1 MLASRCTRGLAAS
14 GLLLACLACAET
26 AAPAPR
32 TLAFSFSNG
41 PATPGNAPV
50 IRVEGRNAFFIVDAV
65 RGIMSFHGQ
74 NVTLAE
80 FCAGDR
86 DFDTMNRQFIEVPS
100 GSVATLFTS
109 ADHHVW
115 IYPAAPFDCAILPGL
130 HLIAAGEARLVRTD
144 NDLLGFGGPGANSFG
159 WTSTGWLVDAVTG
172 APRHYTETVRAIIKP
187 FVPPGPDFTE
197 VLVAIRLE

>member
-1 MLASRCTRGLAAS
+1 MPVRSRMPIASVVVCLAATV
-14 GLLLACLACAET
+14 ACQDLG
-26 AAPAPR
+26 APGAVAP
-32 TLAFSFSNG
+32 AFSFSNG
-41 PATPGNAPV
+41 PRTPGASPV
-50 IRVEGRNAFFIVDAV
+50 IRVEGRNAFFIVDDA

-80 FCAGDR
+80 FCAGER

-100 GSVATLFTS
+100 GSVVGLFTS

-130 HLIAAGEARLVRTD
+130 SLIASGEARLVRSD

-159 WTSTGWLVDAVTG
+159 WTSTGTLSDAVTG
-172 APRHYTETVRAIIKP
+172 APRHYTETVRALIQP
-187 FVPPGPDFTE
+187 FVPPGPDVTTI
-197 VLVAIRLE
+197 LVAIRLN